1 LGKRINEG
9 GLSAQI
15 LALTAQYQFGIPPNV
30 TEAQLESLFSHGL
43 LNEQRMPEFIEEKN
57 SCQ

>member
-9 GLSAQI
+9 GLSAQL

-30 TEAQLESLFSHGL
+30 TKAQLESLFSHGL
-43 LNEQRMPEFIEEKN
+43 LNEQRVPDLIQEKN